1 MRYGFRNIFNRFSL
15 FIGAILLM
23 CLLSTIGCRAKKDSS
38 RHESYVMGSER
49 IERRTDSIRTLEV
62 VEERSER
69 SGSEAEQSFTRVT
82 EFDST
87 GSVRK
92 VSETWWDRQQGDMAS
107 EERTERTV
115 SVEGSEI
122 IIADKDTVS
131 VIAQETTKIDTDSR
145 LIQGVEWI
153 WVILS
158 VVLITAVILY
168 IIYNRVK

>member
-1 MRYGFRNIFNRFSL
+1 MRYGIRNIFNRFSL

-49 IERRTDSIRTLEV
+49 TERRTDSIRVMEV

-69 SGSEAEQSFTRVT
+69 SGSEVEQSFTRIT

-87 GSVRK
+87 GSIRK
-92 VSETWWDRQQGDMAS
+92 VSETWWDRQSGSVVIQ
-107 EERTERTV
+107 ERSSRAV
-115 SVEGSEI
+115 SVATSESNI
-122 IIADKDTVS
+122 IRKDTVTA
-131 VIAQETTKIDTDSR
+131 VVQETIKIETDSR

-153 WVILS
+153 WVVLS
-158 VVLITAVILY
+158 FVLITTVVLY
-168 IIYNRVK
+168 IIFNRKK

>member
-1 MRYGFRNIFNRFSL
+1 MRYGIRNIFNRFSL

-38 RHESYVMGSER
+38 RHESYALGSER
-49 IERRTDSIRTLEV
+49 TERRTDSIRVMEV

-69 SGSEAEQSFTRVT
+69 SGSEVEQSFTRVT

-87 GSVRK
+87 GRVR
-92 VSETWWDRQQGDMAS
+92 SIQETWRDRQQGNVAS
-107 EERTERTV
+107 KERTERIV
-115 SVEGSEI
+115 SVEGSETNI
-122 IIADKDTVS
+122 TAKDTVS
-131 VIAQETTKIDTDSR
+131 VIAQETAKVDTDSR